1 MWLNIHINIHSGD
14 DKININ
20 NQPIQINWVGF
31 KATCQRMVLWSS
43 GKPCSEGLPPWAC
56 RMAGPCCSCNGR
68 PGTLPFK
75 FPVAEA
81 KTQLQVLMF
90 SLATW
95 IKNLEECL
103 KHLCVWLWN
112 RARGERRSASIHC
125 RGIVSLPPKVSP
137 RWAGSENH
145 VRWQLRSYVFTLCP
159 TLLLMSSS

>member
-81 KTQLQVLMF
+81 RTQLQVLMF
-90 SLATW
+90 GLATW
-95 IKNLEECL
+95 IKNLEACL
-103 KHLCVWLWN
+103 KHLCVVVEQGKGRKEISFHPLPWYCLSPTK
-112 RARGERRSASIHC
+112 GFPQ
-125 RGIVSLPPKVSP
+125 VSWFREPREVAIKKLCFHSLSHTSP
-137 RWAGSENH
+137 YE
-145 VRWQLRSYVFTLCP
+145 L
-159 TLLLMSSS
+159 